1 MAQHDSEAFV
11 RASAI
16 NCLCQLV
23 NVKRIWDESLC
34 AYDLM
39 GFLLDTV
46 HQESEGIV
54 RKEYCLL
61 IGEIYRSYKIPNAQ
75 FELIFP
81 TMAHLAINDL
91 YWEAK
96 VSALHFWRQVILR
109 QFKYNGVID
118 GAFPAV
124 TFSRRHKK
132 IVTLT
137 PREIELRLHLIL
149 DELQVRGALGVLLEC
164 LGDDCD
170 LEVVKLAT
178 KIAQRV
184 ESFLQ
189 QYDYGKEELA
199 GGGTDRPSTA
209 LTTSLQSVASSSSVP
224 TTSTSTSFAGLCLVE
239 PTTGAA
245 PGPLSDS
252 DCAAQ
257 ADRVIAAIVSLD
269 DISLLGDTAV
279 TAGAAQQPPEASS
292 SPHLDPEL
300 FRRMRAVR
308 PAEYLR
314 RIAQLE
320 LATLVDRRGAWI
332 RKNESFESL
341 LDDMMFSL
349 QIGDANNADCY

>member
-1 MAQHDSEAFV
+1 MAQHDAEAFV

-23 NVKRIWDESLC
+23 NVKRIWEESLC
-34 AYDLM
+34 AFDLM
-39 GFLLDTV
+39 GFLLQTV

-54 RKEYCLL
+54 RKEYGLL
-61 IGEIYRSYKIPNAQ
+61 IGEIYRLYKIPNVQ
-75 FELIFP
+75 FELLFP

-96 VSALHFWRQVILR
+96 VSALHFWCQVILR

-124 TFSRRHKK
+124 TFSRQLKK

-164 LGDDCD
+164 LADDCD

-178 KIAQRV
+178 VIAQRV
-184 ESFLQ
+184 ERFLQ

-199 GGGTDRPSTA
+199 GGATDRPSSA
-209 LTTSLQSVASSSSVP
+209 MTTSLQAS
-224 TTSTSTSFAGLCLVE
+224 TTRHSFAGLSLE
-239 PTTGAA
+239 ESGAPTAA
-245 PGPLSDS
+245 TAQAAGPLTDS
-252 DCAAQ
+252 DCAAE

-269 DISLLGDTAV
+269 DYSLLKHTAV
-279 TAGAAQQPPEASS
+279 AEDAEKRPPETSS
-292 SPHLDPEL
+292 VPHLDAEL
-300 FRRMRAVR
+300 FQRMRAVR
-308 PAEYLR
+308 PAEYIR

-320 LATLVDRRGAWI
+320 LATLVERRGAWI

-349 QIGDANNADCY
+349 KIGDANNADCY